1 MRCHSCRFGRYQKTD
16 QTFMSQFGEQLIV
29 INNVPAHRC
38 DMCAHTI
45 FDEDFTNHL
54 QLFLEKLTESSPR
67 LNEESWQKINPNLQS
82 WHPARRSS

>member
-1 MRCHSCRFGRYQKTD
+1 MRCHSCRFGRYHESD

-45 FDEDFTNHL
+45 FDESFTNHL
-54 QLFLEKLTESSPR
+54 QLFLEQLTESSPKT
-67 LNEESWQKINPNLQS
+67 NDHSWQKTNPNLQS